1 MQTGIGLRA
10 EFSMAAKPNKLL
22 SEMVVFTANRLRDG
36 RVIWLRATGPSP
48 DWSADIAEALVM
60 PGTDIAAAEA
70 AAAAG
75 EAAQF
80 LVGAYAV
87 AVKVTDSGPMPLRER
102 ERIRV
107 HGPSA
112 GSTRPR
118 QAA

>member
-1 MQTGIGLRA
+1 
-10 EFSMAAKPNKLL
+10 MASKPNKLL
-22 SEMVVFTANRLRDG
+22 SEQVVFTANRLLDG
-36 RVIWLRATGPSP
+36 RVIWLRAVGPTP
-48 DWSADIAEALVM
+48 EWTADIAEALVM
-60 PGTDIAAAEA
+60 PGSDIVAAEA

-75 EAAQF
+75 EASQY
-80 LVGAYAV
+80 LVGPYAV
-87 AVKVTDSGPMPLRER
+87 AVNVMESGPVPLRER